1 MLRFIIIVIIGFY
14 LSERLR
20 LLSALV
26 RRFEIPG
33 LLSETPGLLSETSGL
48 LSEIPVLLSEIP
60 GLLSELLLSW
70 SPTLQS
76 AEVSKL
82 KIFIV

>member
-1 MLRFIIIVIIGFY
+1 MLRFIINIIIIIGFY

-20 LLSALV
+20 LFSVLV

-33 LLSETPGLLSETSGL
+33 LLSEIPGL
-48 LSEIPVLLSEIP
+48 LSEIPGLLSEIP

-76 AEVSKL
+76 AEVGRL
-82 KIFIV
+82 KK